1 MCFCGYI
8 DMYVFAYKTISKRLK
23 KKVLLFQGEIQ
34 FIQFNTLAT
43 SIAKETQSLYVV
55 PAPRAGCVMFTV
67 IYDILQ
73 MRQYLWKLFQV
84 SLMPT
89 PRCEPR
95 QVWEGLSFRSGLF
108 LVKNGMSGSAVNLK
122 EDAVVSEEKILH
134 PAENMDI

>member
-1 MCFCGYI
+1 MCFYGYI

-55 PAPRAGCVMFTV
+55 PALRAGCLMFTA

-73 MRQYLWKLFQV
+73 MKQYLWKLFQV
-84 SLMPT
+84 SLIPT
-89 PRCEPR
+89 PGCEPR
-95 QVWEGLSFRSGLF
+95 QV
-108 LVKNGMSGSAVNLK
+108 
-122 EDAVVSEEKILH
+122 
-134 PAENMDI
+134 